1 MLPFFKI
8 LIFIVILTSFQSCTK
23 VIEIDL
29 PPADSKI
36 VVNSLFTDGKQIKV
50 HLSKSISVL
59 DNSIPECND
68 ATIILLKDNVIT
80 DTLFLNGGYYYSHV
94 KAERGKKYSLVIT
107 APEMDSVTCND
118 VIPEKT
124 ILQNYSL
131 NDSVMIN
138 EDGFSI
144 TTFELNFIDQP
155 GPNYYE
161 ISMVAEYPSYGGSV
175 SKRNVTFE
183 KNSDPVLTSTGL
195 LDYRPQTLIFS
206 DYLFD
211 EKSYSLK
218 VNYSI
223 YADIPKIGNG
233 PSYGYKLY
241 VSFRAVSE
249 SYYKYKEKQ
258 IVYLFGL
265 DPDIF
270 SGTSEPVQLFSNIK
284 GGYGI
289 FAGYSSDDKTI
300 DVIVR

>member
-1 MLPFFKI
+1 MLKFFKTLSTVCI
-8 LIFIVILTSFQSCTK
+8 LIAFQSCTK
-23 VIEIDL
+23 VIEINL
-29 PPADSKI
+29 PPAESKI

-59 DNSIPECND
+59 DNSIPECSD
-68 ATIILLKDNVIT
+68 ATIILIKDNVFT
-80 DTLFLNGGYYYSHV
+80 DTLFLSGGYYRSHLN
-94 KAERGKKYSLVIT
+94 AERGKKYSLIVT
-107 APEMDSVTCND
+107 APQMDSVTCND

-124 ILQNYSL
+124 LIQNYNL
-131 NDSVMIN
+131 TDSVMIN
-138 EDGFSI
+138 EDGFPI

-161 ISMVAEYPSYGGSV
+161 ISMVAEYPSYGQS
-175 SKRNVTFE
+175 SKRNVSYE

-206 DYLFD
+206 DYLFN

-218 VNYSI
+218 VNYAI
-223 YADIPKIGNG
+223 YADIPKIGSG
-233 PSYGYKLY
+233 PSYGYKLH
-241 VSFRAVSE
+241 VSFRSVSE
-249 SYYKYKEKQ
+249 SYFKYKEKQ

-270 SGTSEPVQLFSNIK
+270 SGTSEPVQLFSNIT